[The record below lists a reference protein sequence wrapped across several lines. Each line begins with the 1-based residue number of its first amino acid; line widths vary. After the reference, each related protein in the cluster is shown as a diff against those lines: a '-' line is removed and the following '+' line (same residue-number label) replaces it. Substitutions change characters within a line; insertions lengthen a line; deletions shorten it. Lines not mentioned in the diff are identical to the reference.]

1 MSQHPGGTTEQ
12 ADPNTPVTIL
22 VIVLF
27 AIFCLTCV
35 YALQGFFEYREQREF
50 ERKVVAVQ
58 PKELVDSRKEDE
70 RRLESY
76 RWIDEEQGVAA
87 IPIEEAMRKTI
98 EREGD

>member
-1 MSQHPGGTTEQ
+1 
-12 ADPNTPVTIL
+12 
-22 VIVLF
+22 
-27 AIFCLTCV
+27 
-35 YALQGFFEYREQREF
+35 
-50 ERKVVAVQ
+50 VAVQ